1 MGQSAM
7 QKDWI
12 ASSLSRS
19 QRGLI
24 QTYMTVSTICTKLLV
39 LLQSDFIGWYIII
52 SWYINTSWTVLCIDR
67 IVMIKVQVTVKVQ
80 NFIES
85 LSVLY
90 FLYS

>member
-1 MGQSAM
+1 MGQSAL

-24 QTYMTVSTICTKLLV
+24 QTYMTVSTVYTELLV
-39 LLQSDFIGWYIII
+39 LLQSDLIGWYMLI
-52 SWYINTSWTVLCIDR
+52 SWYINISWTVLCIDL

-85 LSVLY
+85 LSVL
-90 FLYS
+90 